1 MNVDLRKLREA
12 IQKVRHTLSKD
23 KAVEAYRWMRGDR

>member
-1 MNVDLRKLREA
+1 MNVDLRQLRES

-23 KAVEAYRWMRGDR
+23 KAVEAYNWII